1 MYDEFEANQSV
12 AVEAVDIVTAYK
24 SLKLAMNKNIKGL
37 ATEANDNINMKNYL
51 KPTLASRQAQRMPV
65 RTGYAGLP
73 ASANALL
80 PEINRGSIRT
90 APMGTTRPKMGEYDK
105 PVGLNNRGIAYYCQ
119 DGLTLQDYA
128 NGTAWGQEKTENE
141 RRTAA
146 TSNAGAMTSDGQRR
160 RGTAP
165 SWRKS
170 REQKVN
176 EKVAKL

>member
-1 MYDEFEANQSV
+1 M
-12 AVEAVDIVTAYK
+12 
-24 SLKLAMNKNIKGL
+24 
-37 ATEANDNINMKNYL
+37 
-51 KPTLASRQAQRMPV
+51 
-65 RTGYAGLP
+65 P

-90 APMGTTRPKMGEYDK
+90 APMGVRPKIGEFADAK
-105 PVGLNNRGIAYYCQ
+105 PLGLNNRGIAYYCQ

-128 NGTAWGQEKTENE
+128 NGTAWGQEKAENE
-141 RRTAA
+141 KRTAA
-146 TSNAGAMTSDGQRR
+146 TSNQGGMTSDGRQR

>member
-1 MYDEFEANQSV
+1 
-12 AVEAVDIVTAYK
+12 
-24 SLKLAMNKNIKGL
+24 
-37 ATEANDNINMKNYL
+37 MKNYL
-51 KPTLASRQAQRMPV
+51 KPTLASRQAQRLPV
-65 RTGYAGLP
+65 RTNFAGFGMPPAGANSILP
-73 ASANALL
+73 D
-80 PEINRGSIRT
+80 INRSSLKT
-90 APMGTTRPKMGEYDK
+90 APNGTRATKGEFEK
-105 PVGLNNRGIAYYCQ
+105 PGTANRGIAFYCQ

-128 NGTAWGQEKTENE
+128 NGNAWGQDDKDNN

-146 TSNAGAMTSDGQRR
+146 TSNQGAMTSDGRQR

>member
-1 MYDEFEANQSV
+1 
-12 AVEAVDIVTAYK
+12 
-24 SLKLAMNKNIKGL
+24 MNKNIKGL

-51 KPTLASRQAQRMPV
+51 KPTLASRQAQRLPI

-73 ASANALL
+73 VSSNALL
-80 PEINRGSIRT
+80 PDINRGSVRT
-90 APMGTTRPKMGEYDK
+90 APIGQRPKVGGEFEGK

-128 NGTAWGQEKTENE
+128 NGNAWGQEKAENE

-146 TSNAGAMTSDGQRR
+146 TSNQGALTSDGRQR